1 MIIFQANHIEKQF
14 DGHVVLRD
22 VSLVVQDRERIG
34 LIGANGAG
42 KSTFLRIALGEIEP
56 DGGVVSLAK
65 NTSVGYVAQYVI
77 TDETI
82 SVFSFV
88 AESFQDLYELERR
101 MRALEQAMATPE
113 VYEDT
118 RRFEAVSAEYD
129 SLQQQFEDAG
139 GYAIEARIRRVL
151 DGLRFPPEM
160 HQLPV
165 QALSG
170 GQKTRLSLARL
181 LAWQPQLLMLDE
193 PTNYLDTDTLTWLE
207 GYLKGYEGAVLLV
220 SHDRYFLDAVATGI
234 VELEDGR
241 TTRYEG
247 NYSDYMEQKANRE
260 AAELKQY
267 ELQQKEIQRLET
279 FVQKNIVRASTT
291 KRAQSRRKLLEK
303 MTRLEKPNANTPKM
317 AVRFTPRRMSG
328 KDVLFIEDL
337 VVGYGAVRTA
347 GPIRLN
353 VHSGMRI
360 AIVGPNGIGKTTLLN
375 TLVGRL
381 PALSGHIRFGHHVD
395 LAYYDQEQ
403 EDLDDSKTVFRQIH
417 DEHPDFD
424 IYAVR
429 TALARYLFR
438 NNDVDRPVAALS
450 GGERSRLSLCR
461 LMLTGANLLLMDEP
475 TNHLDLLAKEVLEDA
490 LADFEGTLI
499 FVSHD
504 RYFIDALATHV
515 LAIDEHGARL
525 YIGNYSDYL
534 EKRMQEMAV
543 QDQVEQAVRDW
554 PRQLL
559 DDTQPA
565 IQRARVNVRK
575 LEREI
580 AALEEQIAALEKRQG
595 EIEEALVSAATDQNV
610 SRGRELQVEAE
621 SITAEH
627 TRLLN
632 LWQEKA
638 ELLEETEE

>member
-247 NYSDYMEQKANRE
+247 NYSDYMEQKAHRE

-565 IQRARVNVRK
+565 TQRARVNVRK